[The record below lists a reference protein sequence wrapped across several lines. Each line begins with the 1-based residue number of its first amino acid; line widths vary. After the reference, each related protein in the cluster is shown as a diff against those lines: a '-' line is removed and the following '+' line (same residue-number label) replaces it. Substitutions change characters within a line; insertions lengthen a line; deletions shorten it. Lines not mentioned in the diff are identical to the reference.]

1 VNAALENKLKRLRTH
16 LKHLGPLGVAY
27 SGGVDSTLLLSV
39 AHEVLGE
46 SVVALTV
53 DSPLQSR
60 REVAGAMAVARRMG
74 VTPRVLS
81 PPVLGLEA
89 MRHNPPDRCYAC
101 KRFIFSAM
109 REALEPLGIAHLAH
123 GANLDDLQDHRPGLA
138 AAREL
143 GILAPLVDAHLG
155 KAEIREL
162 SRQRGLPTWDRPSM
176 ACLASRVPYGT
187 AVTGELLARV
197 EAAEEVLREA
207 GFDGLRVRAHGDLAR
222 IELPPDD
229 IPRLARAELRGAIVA
244 GLKAAG
250 FRYVTL
256 DLEGHVSGSLNPGP
270 GSRS

>member
-1 VNAALENKLKRLRTH
+1 
-16 LKHLGPLGVAY
+16 
-27 SGGVDSTLLLSV
+27 
-39 AHEVLGE
+39 
-46 SVVALTV
+46 
-53 DSPLQSR
+53 
-60 REVAGAMAVARRMG
+60 
-74 VTPRVLS
+74 
-81 PPVLGLEA
+81 
-89 MRHNPPDRCYAC
+89 
-101 KRFIFSAM
+101 M

-250 FRYVTL
+250 FRYVAL
-256 DLEGHVSGSLNPGP
+256 DLEGYVSGSLNPGP